1 MQKFPPSGIRN
12 GIDFVEYWRNG
23 STPRRDRWTR
33 RVVTVEHAT
42 ITVQVAPRILTHSR
56 ILANKTYDL
65 CRGRLN
71 RFSDLRTDG
80 RSSGKCFS
88 LPGLA
93 APVSRSCPL
102 ETKDE
107 YQVLEVGPGKFR
119 SNYIIYQYLTR
130 LTAFLEA
137 AARWPPHV

>member
-1 MQKFPPSGIRN
+1 
-12 GIDFVEYWRNG
+12 
-23 STPRRDRWTR
+23 
-33 RVVTVEHAT
+33 VVTVEHAA
-42 ITVQVAPRILTHSR
+42 ITVRVASHILTHGR

-107 YQVLEVGPGKFR
+107 YEVLEVGPGEFR
-119 SNYIIYQYLTR
+119 ANYIIYQYLTR
-130 LTAFLEA
+130 LTAYLEA